1 MRLLIRLI
9 AALALV
15 SGALPAAAQD
25 KVRLL
30 LDWFVNPDH
39 AALVIAKQRG
49 IFTKHGLDVELIAPA
64 DPNAPPKLVAA
75 GQAE

>member
-1 MRLLIRLI
+1 MRLLIRLL

-15 SGALPAAAQD
+15 SPITGGALPAAAQD

-49 IFTKHGLDVELIAPA
+49 LFT
-64 DPNAPPKLVAA
+64 
-75 GQAE
+75 